1 MIKQAKF
8 TYSTL
13 GKALEKQI
21 KTIEDQ
27 GTKQIEAL
35 KILKPTEHKQK
46 IKSIETIFQE
56 VLENNEIKSELR
68 N

>member
-8 TYSTL
+8 TYSPL
-13 GKALEKQI
+13 GKKKQI

-46 IKSIETIFQE
+46 IKSIEEIFQE
-56 VLENNEIKSELR
+56 DLENNEIKSELR
-68 N
+68 